1 MSTTATTT
9 TAERAD
15 RQRLAERAEALKLH
29 GLIEHLHELDEA
41 ALGHMLSL
49 VGWEESARRQR
60 GLERRLGSAHIGSFK
75 PIADFDWSWPAEC
88 DRAAIERLMSLEF
101 ITSATNVIFVG
112 PNGVGKSTLAQN
124 LAHHAVLSGH
134 TARFVTAAKMLNDL
148 AAQDGASA
156 LERRLRHYARPE
168 LLVIDELGYL
178 AYGNRHADLLFE
190 VVNRRYERHPIL
202 ITTNR
207 PFAEWGEVFPN
218 APCVVSIVD
227 RLVHHSEIVPIAG
240 DSYRM
245 HEASC
250 RAKAKRPRKTPRS
263 APRRP
268 RGEGEERS

>member
-1 MSTTATTT
+1 MTTT
-9 TAERAD
+9 PIPERPERA
-15 RQRLAERAEALKLH
+15 RLAERAEALKLY
-29 GLIEHLHELDEA
+29 GLIEHLDELDER
-41 ALGHMLSL
+41 ALAQMITL
-49 VGWEESARRQR
+49 VGWEEDTRRQR
-60 GLERRLGSAHIGSFK
+60 GLERRMGSAHLGKFK
-75 PIADFDWSWPAEC
+75 PIADFDWSWPSEC
-88 DRAAIERLMSLEF
+88 DRTAIEGLMTLDF
-101 ITSATNVIFVG
+101 IASATNIILVG

-124 LAHHAVLSGH
+124 LVHHAVLSGH

-190 VVNRRYERHPIL
+190 IVNRRYERHPIV

-227 RLVHHSEIVPIAG
+227 RLVHHSEVLILG
-240 DSYRM
+240 GTSYR
-245 HEASC
+245 
-250 RAKAKRPRKTPRS
+250 RKANP
-263 APRRP
+263 A
-268 RGEGEERS
+268 